1 MQCYRAQV
9 AMEQLRMLRGRNCVA
24 FVQIGSEVVCS
35 PDELDN
41 ILDLANVRY
50 IHFIIHVHV
59 YYA

>member
-1 MQCYRAQV
+1 
-9 AMEQLRMLRGRNCVA
+9 MLRGRNCVA

-41 ILDLANVRY
+41 ILNLANVRY